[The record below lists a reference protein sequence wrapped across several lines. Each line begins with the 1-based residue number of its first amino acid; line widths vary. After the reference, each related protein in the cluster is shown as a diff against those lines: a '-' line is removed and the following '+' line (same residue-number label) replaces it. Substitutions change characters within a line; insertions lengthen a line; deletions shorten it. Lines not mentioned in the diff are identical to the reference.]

1 MNWLVGLVLVLKR
14 ISLILMGMTF
24 RTLWA
29 VVSDCVPPV
38 AWFFH
43 SALPV
48 RKPGPVLGDAVT
60 LKVALTLAP
69 GSTGAVNI
77 FEASVA
83 PETTAVHPLG
93 AEMLNLT
100 LVTVA
105 PVVFVN
111 VPVISCAECC
121 VNVVARDMLILCTS
135 YFTVTMLT
143 CTASV
148 VASVGYPVVIT
159 PS

>member
-1 MNWLVGLVLVLKR
+1 MNWLVELAPVLKR
-14 ISLILMGMTF
+14 TSLILTGRTF
-24 RTLWA
+24 RTLWV

-38 AWFFH
+38 AGLVH

-48 RKPGPVLGDAVT
+48 RKPAPVVAGEVT

-69 GSTGAVNI
+69 GATGAANV
-77 FEASVA
+77 FDVPVA
-83 PETTAVHPLG
+83 PETTAVHPAG
-93 AEMLNLT
+93 TEMLNLT
-100 LVTVA
+100 PVAGA

-111 VPVISCAECC
+111 VTVTSCVDPG
-121 VNVVARDMLILCTS
+121 VNVVTRDRLTRCTS
-135 YFTVTMLT
+135 YLAATMLA